1 MFLQEIS
8 TISYE
13 DIEKFRQQIDNDGN
27 FNRKVG
33 ENLLL
38 LLDRQDQFEKSS
50 MLGKLFSHYIRGVL
64 DYDDFLRLAT
74 CVDRASVKDLR
85 LLPDYYVNFESLD
98 FQTVQDLYSS
108 GLASI
113 EKPRTLGSAVTRDP
127 LVKFVRNDAG
137 GRLAQI
143 LAAN

>member
-1 MFLQEIS
+1 MNAEEEQRENLGETLVKSVTDTSLSDVFANAADITLDAFMDEGLLKDIPVFGWIFKTYKAGVTISELILSKKIALFLHEIS

-50 MLGKLFSHYIRGVL
+50 MLGKLFSH
-64 DYDDFLRLAT
+64 
-74 CVDRASVKDLR
+74 
-85 LLPDYYVNFESLD
+85 
-98 FQTVQDLYSS
+98 
-108 GLASI
+108 
-113 EKPRTLGSAVTRDP
+113 
-127 LVKFVRNDAG
+127 
-137 GRLAQI
+137 
-143 LAAN
+143 

>member
-1 MFLQEIS
+1 MFGWIFKTYKAGVTISELILSKKIALFLQEIS

-50 MLGKLFSHYIRGVL
+50 MLGKLFSH
-64 DYDDFLRLAT
+64 
-74 CVDRASVKDLR
+74 
-85 LLPDYYVNFESLD
+85 
-98 FQTVQDLYSS
+98 
-108 GLASI
+108 
-113 EKPRTLGSAVTRDP
+113 
-127 LVKFVRNDAG
+127 
-137 GRLAQI
+137 
-143 LAAN
+143 